1 MNVFIGHRSGEQPEL
16 LVLPYGPM
24 AAIPP
29 HLQTLEWRHMATT
42 GAGDRLLGATE
53 DKIKAEIA
61 ISGYAVVRPTG

>member
-1 MNVFIGHRSGEQPEL
+1 MNVFIAHHSGEEPEL

-24 AAIPP
+24 AAIPR
-29 HLQTLEWRHMATT
+29 HLQKIDWRHMAVT

-61 ISGYAVVRPTG
+61 ISGYAIVRPTG